1 VQAISRRSSSGHHPC
16 SIKLE
21 VHQALA
27 CLQQKGENTVATTV
41 HKKKRSSIRKFLP
54 LYVMLIPG
62 LAYLLLNNYLPL
74 FGLTIAFKNIDYSKG
89 IWGSDWTGLSN
100 FQYLFQTSDAFLI
113 TRNTLLYNAVFIVL
127 GLGMA
132 IMIAILLNEIKNKMA
147 TRLYQSVILLPFLIS
162 IIIVSYLVYSML
174 SPSTGFVNKT
184 ILPALGIDPIS
195 WYTEPKYWP
204 YILVLVHLWKSVGYS
219 CIVFLAAIIGIDPE
233 YYEAARID
241 GASRWMQIRKI
252 TIPMISPVI
261 VMMALLAIGR
271 IFYSDFGLFYQ
282 VPMNSGAL
290 FETTNVIDTYVFRG
304 LMQLGDIGM
313 ASAAGVYQSLVGF
326 TLILIANFVVRKINK
341 ENALF

>member
-1 VQAISRRSSSGHHPC
+1 M
-16 SIKLE
+16 
-21 VHQALA
+21 
-27 CLQQKGENTVATTV
+27 ATIA
-41 HKKKRSSIRKFLP
+41 HRKKRSSIRKYLP

-62 LAYLLLNNYLPL
+62 LAYLFLNNYLPL

-89 IWGSDWTGLSN
+89 IFGSDWAGLTN
-100 FQYLFQTSDAFLI
+100 FQYLFQTNDAYII

-127 GLGMA
+127 GLGLA
-132 IMIAILLNEIKNKMA
+132 ITIAILLNEIKNKFA
-147 TRLYQSVILLPFLIS
+147 SRFYQSVILLPFLIS
-162 IIIVSYLVYSML
+162 IIIVSYLVYSFL
-174 SPSTGFVNKT
+174 SPSTGFVNNT
-184 ILPALGIDPIS
+184 ILPAFGIDPVS
-195 WYTEPKYWP
+195 WYTESKYWP
-204 YILVLVHLWKSVGYS
+204 YILVFVHLWKGIGYN

-241 GASRWMQIRKI
+241 GASKLRQIFKI
-252 TIPMISPVI
+252 TIPTITPVI
-261 VMMALLAIGR
+261 IMLTLLAIGR

-313 ASAAGVYQSLVGF
+313 SSAAGLYQSLVGF
-326 TLILIANFVVRKINK
+326 LLVLISNFIVRKINK